1 MTEKLYPYLDPDKN
15 KCVTCGLFRI
25 YTDPKLDTFF
35 ASLGKLYGA
44 GKINYK
50 INRRINEPKATIFCS
65 LGLPQAMEIDEPCQ
79 FHQPKLDYSPE
90 HYSTIHASTLSMRL
104 AEETKLLTAK
114 TKRLA
119 VIAIFISVALGTG
132 QLLIASLQVE
142 TPLWITKLLHNLLA
156 LFSCR

>member
-1 MTEKLYPYLDPDKN
+1 MTDNNDPYLDPDKN

-35 ASLGKLYGA
+35 ASLGKLHES

-79 FHQPKLDYSPE
+79 FHQPKLDYPPE
-90 HYSTIHASTLSMRL
+90 HYSTIHAANLSIRL

-114 TKRLA
+114 TKCLA
-119 VIAIFISVALGTG
+119 VIAIIISVVLGLG
-132 QLLIASLQVE
+132 QLSIAALQIEPPVCI
-142 TPLWITKLLHNLLA
+142 LKFLQKILA
-156 LFSCR
+156 LFP